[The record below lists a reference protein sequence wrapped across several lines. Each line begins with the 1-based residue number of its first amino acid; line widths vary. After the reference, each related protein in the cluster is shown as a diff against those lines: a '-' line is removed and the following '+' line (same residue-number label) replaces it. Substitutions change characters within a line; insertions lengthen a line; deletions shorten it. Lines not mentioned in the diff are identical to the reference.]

1 MRNRHTGLMLPETYS
16 NSTANFEGTK
26 KKLTHFW
33 LQMGKYNFKID
44 RDGALGSP

>member
-16 NSTANFEGTK
+16 NSIANFEETK

-33 LQMGKYNFKID
+33 LQIGKYNFKID